1 MLSFS
6 MAAPKGMVPFHSNK
20 SVGIT
25 RQRKIFWVP
34 CLVHVPI
41 CMHKISIL
49 ICGIVAVFINTQF
62 TNTSARFPPPT
73 KRFFFPFTDSLSQS
87 SDAYKT
93 LDTLHMTFAAGEMRD
108 AKPLFVSFHKQIC
121 SSVLYG
127 AKEQMKSSTCS

>member
-1 MLSFS
+1 
-6 MAAPKGMVPFHSNK
+6 MAAPQGTVPFHFDK

-25 RQRKIFWVP
+25 RQRKIFWLP

-49 ICGIVAVFINTQF
+49 ICRIVAVFINTQF
-62 TNTSARFPPPT
+62 TNTSACFHPPT
-73 KRFFFPFTDSLSQS
+73 KRFFFPFTDCLSQS

-121 SSVLYG
+121 SSVLYR
-127 AKEQMKSSTCS
+127 AKEQINGSTCS